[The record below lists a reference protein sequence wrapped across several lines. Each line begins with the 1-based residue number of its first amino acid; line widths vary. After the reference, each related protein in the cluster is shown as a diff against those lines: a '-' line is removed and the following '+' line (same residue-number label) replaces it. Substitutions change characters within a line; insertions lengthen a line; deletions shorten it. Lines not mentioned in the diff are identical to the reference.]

1 MDLYLSNLILRLHRS
16 LGLPRLPQLSAL
28 TTVNPYT
35 QHMIQIAGTTLDVYP
50 LCLGGNVFGWSANE
64 SQSHAVLDAFD
75 SLGGNF
81 IDTADVYSEW
91 VDGNKGGESE
101 TIIGNWMKSRG
112 KRHQFVIAT
121 KVSQLSTRAG
131 LRPENIIAACNDSLQ
146 RLQTDHIDLYY
157 SHLDDKDVPLAETLG
172 AYQTLINE
180 GKIRYIGASKY
191 SGARLQEALDIAAKE
206 NLPKYICLQDQYNL
220 VERNPFESEHQQV
233 LKANAISA
241 LPFFG
246 LARGFLTG
254 KYRPGVTV
262 ESIRSAGV
270 ANYQNEKGYAVV
282 DALTKISQAHN
293 SSISAVALA
302 WIRANKQV
310 STPIASARTVEQLH
324 EIMQLVDLTSDEVA
338 GLSAL

>member
-1 MDLYLSNLILRLHRS
+1 MTN
-16 LGLPRLPQLSAL
+16 SAHIKI
-28 TTVNPYT
+28 P
-35 QHMIQIAGTTLDVYP
+35 ATTLDVYP

-64 SQSHAVLDAFD
+64 SQSHAVLDAFS

-101 TIIGNWMKSRG
+101 SIIGNWLKSRG
-112 KRHQFVIAT
+112 NRHQFVIAT
-121 KVSQLSTRAG
+121 KVSQLSTRPG

-157 SHLDDKDVPLAETLG
+157 SHHDDKDVPIPETLG
-172 AYQTLINE
+172 AYQTLISE

-191 SGARLQEALDIAAKE
+191 SGTRLQEALDIAAKE

-220 VERNPFESEHQQV
+220 MERNPFESEQEPV

-241 LPFFG
+241 IPFFG

-254 KYRPGVTV
+254 QYRPGVKV
-262 ESIRSAGV
+262 DSIRATGV
-270 ANYQNEKGYAVV
+270 ANYQNEKGYAIV
-282 DALTKISQAHN
+282 DALTTISQTHN

-302 WIRANKQV
+302 WIRANAQV
-310 STPIASARTVEQLH
+310 STPIASARTVEQLN
-324 EIMQLVDLTSDEVA
+324 EIMPIVQLTSDEVA
-338 GLSAL
+338 LLNKIS

>member
-1 MDLYLSNLILRLHRS
+1 MTN
-16 LGLPRLPQLSAL
+16 SAHIKI
-28 TTVNPYT
+28 P
-35 QHMIQIAGTTLDVYP
+35 ATTLDVYP

-64 SQSHAVLDAFD
+64 SQSQAVLDAFD

-112 KRHQFVIAT
+112 NRHQFVIAT

-157 SHLDDKDVPLAETLG
+157 SHFDDQDVPIAETLG
-172 AYQTLINE
+172 AYQTLIKE

-191 SGARLQEALDIAAKE
+191 SAARLQEALDIAAKE

-220 VERNPFESEHQQV
+220 VEKNPFESEQQAV

-262 ESIRSAGV
+262 ESIRAAGV
-270 ANYQNEKGYAVV
+270 ANYQNDKGYALI
-282 DALTKISQAHN
+282 AELEKIAKVHN

-302 WIRANKQV
+302 WLRSNPQV

-324 EIMQLVDLTSDEVA
+324 EIMQVVELTSEVA
-338 GLSAL
+338 AQLSAL